1 MAKSR
6 YNTMKIPVFNLQN
19 EKTNE
24 IELPKVFNTPVR
36 HDVIKRAVV
45 SLQSRRFQ
53 PQGRDAMAGKR
64 TTAESR
70 GTGHGIARVPR
81 LRGSNRA
88 AFGVSIVGGHASFPP
103 ISKKKIV
110 KRINKKENRLAI
122 RSGIAA
128 TAVKKLVEK
137 RGHKFQKVELL
148 PIIVNDEL
156 ESLKKTRDV
165 KDFLEDMDL
174 WKDVERAD
182 RRKVRAGK
190 GKMRGRKHKKGK
202 GPLIVV
208 SKNNGIV
215 DAARNIPG
223 VDIVEVNNLNAELLA
238 PGAHPGRLTIWTMS
252 AILKLDNIWME

>member
-1 MAKSR
+1 
-6 YNTMKIPVFNLQN
+6 MKIPVFNLHK

-36 HDVIKRAVV
+36 HDIISRAVV
-45 SLQSRRFQ
+45 SLQSRKFQ

-81 LRGSNRA
+81 LKGSNRA

-103 ISKKKIV
+103 ISKKNII

-137 RGHKFQKVELL
+137 RGHKVQKVEQL
-148 PIIVNDEL
+148 PIIVSDEL
-156 ESLKKTRDV
+156 ESLKKTQEV
-165 KDFLEDMDL
+165 KDFLENMEL
-174 WKDVERAD
+174 WRDIERAD

-208 SKNNGIV
+208 SENKGIIY
-215 DAARNIPG
+215 AARNLPG
-223 VDIVEVNNLNAELLA
+223 VDIVEVNNLNVELLA
-238 PGAHPGRLTIWTMS
+238 PGAHPGRLTIWTKS
-252 AILKLDNIWME
+252 AILKLDKMWME